1 VKISFHKKNATK
13 ASIIIKIEETDYQ
26 ARVAKKIKEYGKKA
40 SIKGFRPGNVPSALL
55 QQMYGRSILVEEVNA
70 MLTESLAQYLKE
82 NAIHALGEPV
92 PVREKIEAID
102 WEHQR
107 DFEIEYMI
115 GMAGEFAYELSK
127 DIVVT
132 AYKISHVAEQTVDD
146 LVEQLRRTYGKVEV
160 VTKSATDDVIY
171 GELRYPAQNFK
182 TQTEIAIGE
191 VAEKVR
197 EIFTDLSPKDEITF
211 DVQQIFEKVAK
222 LPGVTEKMYE
232 TMLRLGGPATF
243 TVERIHRLSPA
254 VVEREFFDKVLRQEA
269 ASSEQDF
276 KQKLQARILQN
287 KQQEA
292 DFFLEQSIQ
301 ATLLKKAAIALPDD
315 FLKGW
320 LQEKNGTVPK
330 EQIEM
335 YYQQYAKELQ
345 WHLLV
350 AALSKE
356 HGLQVTH
363 EEIADEVQHRLQ
375 AAFDSRE
382 VVQQLSENNMA
393 QLIQNF
399 LQKNHGENY
408 SKVHESLH
416 ARKLINLIKDQIKI
430 VTQEV
435 SVEEFNNLALE

>member
-1 VKISFHKKNATK
+1 
-13 ASIIIKIEETDYQ
+13 
-26 ARVAKKIKEYGKKA
+26 
-40 SIKGFRPGNVPSALL
+40 
-55 QQMYGRSILVEEVNA
+55 M
-70 MLTESLAQYLKE
+70 
-82 NAIHALGEPV
+82 
-92 PVREKIEAID
+92 
-102 WEHQR
+102 
-107 DFEIEYMI
+107 
-115 GMAGEFAYELSK
+115 
-127 DIVVT
+127 
-132 AYKISHVAEQTVDD
+132 
-146 LVEQLRRTYGKVEV
+146 
-160 VTKSATDDVIY
+160 
-171 GELRYPAQNFK
+171 
-182 TQTEIAIGE
+182 
-191 VAEKVR
+191 
-197 EIFTDLSPKDEITF
+197 
-211 DVQQIFEKVAK
+211 
-222 LPGVTEKMYE
+222 
-232 TMLRLGGPATF
+232 
-243 TVERIHRLSPA
+243 
-254 VVEREFFDKVLRQEA
+254 
-269 ASSEQDF
+269 
-276 KQKLQARILQN
+276 
-287 KQQEA
+287 
-292 DFFLEQSIQ
+292 EQSIQ
-301 ATLLKKAAIALPDD
+301 ATLLKKIVIALPDD

-320 LQEKNGTVPK
+320 LQEKNNTVPK